1 MEKVIINVKDR
12 FDLGIKLRLARRIS
26 RGHSC
31 GALTREYLQL
41 LYFWNGLKEP
51 GSNKAGAENF
61 LASFRSMVAKEK
73 VRESQ
78 ELPPIPV
85 NQAGYIQNGSH
96 RLATAL
102 ALRKAPVFCLVN
114 GSANYNYLYFKKFNG
129 GRGYVPE
136 SLRLKML
143 LRNFQSFDNNIKVAV
158 IFPKAMAKDGGAYA
172 EKIIKDS
179 IVWDEAYDL
188 SEKQLEY
195 IIMNLY
201 PGERWLD
208 LSRGG
213 AGIKSKKSS
222 IIRNDSGQRIRFIVY
237 FEEPSSSSEEK
248 KNIIRNYYKIEKSS
262 IHISDNKIDAFS
274 SVCALFSVRSS
285 PFEVDRINY
294 QSQVLRYLNDRIH
307 EISGSIKNLYNIM
320 LVGSAPL
327 DIFGVRSAND
337 LDFISWSDGV
347 ALRGYSQHNAYS
359 FFYSDNLI
367 DFIDGLDNKLFFF
380 GIPVGKLSCVMEYK
394 RCRSEKKDIKD
405 LRLIKRWINK

>member
-1 MEKVIINVKDR
+1 MEKVVINVKDR
-12 FDLGIKLRLARRIS
+12 FDLGVKLKLAKRIS
-26 RGHSC
+26 QGYSC

-61 LASFRSMVAKEK
+61 VASFRDMVAKEK
-73 VRESQ
+73 DRETQ
-78 ELPPIPV
+78 QMPPIPV

-102 ALRKAPVFCLVN
+102 ALHKTPIFCLVN
-114 GSANYNYLYFKKFNG
+114 GCQNYNYLYFKKFNG

-143 LRNFQSFDNNIKVAV
+143 LRNFQSLDKKIKVAV
-158 IFPKAMAKDGGAYA
+158 IFPRAMAKDEGVYA
-172 EKIIKDS
+172 EEIIKDN
-179 IVWDEAYDL
+179 IVWDESYDI

-208 LSRGG
+208 FSRGG
-213 AGIKSKKSS
+213 AGIKSKKNS
-222 IIRNDSGQRIRFIVY
+222 IIRKGSGQRIRFIVY
-237 FEEPSSSSEEK
+237 FEEPTLSSEEK
-248 KNIIRNYYKIEKSS
+248 KTIIRNYYKIEKSS

-274 SVCALFSVRSS
+274 SVCALFSIRNS
-285 PFEVDRINY
+285 PFEVNKISY
-294 QSQVLRYLNDRIH
+294 QSQVLRYLNDRVH
-307 EISGSIKNLYNIM
+307 EISGSIQNLYNIM

-327 DIFGVRSAND
+327 DIFGVRAAND
-337 LDFISWSDGV
+337 IDFISWADGV
-347 ALRGYSQHNAYS
+347 ALRGYSQHNPYS

-405 LRLIKRWINK
+405 LRLIKSWINK